1 MKLRLLTIFFWVV
14 LFSSVT
20 VSFSYATVSYA
31 EKTGKDCLYCHKNP
45 DGGGEL
51 NENGIVYNAS
61 LKNDFSFK
69 RVLRFVVYYFHL
81 FFAIMWFGTI
91 LYVHIILKPGYAAK
105 GLPRGELM
113 LGWLSIVIMFLTGI
127 TLTYLRFNTF
137 SEIFSSRF
145 GIILTIKVAVFA
157 VMVLSAFFVTVF
169 LGPKMKQKVKSKKD
183 EGSLEFYDGKEGRR
197 AYVSYNGKV
206 FDVTDSKLW
215 KNGVHM
221 MRHNAGSDLTEALK
235 QAPHGLDVLSRFP
248 EVQMNIDRKSR
259 KEGVI
264 NLFYVIAYT
273 NLAFVFIIIFL
284 ITLWKW

>member
-1 MKLRLLTIFFWVV
+1 MRLTLLNIFLWIV

-20 VSFSYATVSYA
+20 VSFTHATVSYA
-31 EKTGKDCLYCHKNP
+31 EKTGKDCVYCHKNP
-45 DGGGEL
+45 DGGGDL
-51 NENGIVYNAS
+51 NENGVAYKSS
-61 LKNDFSFK
+61 LNKGFSFK
-69 RVLRFVVYYFHL
+69 RVFRFIVYYFHL

-145 GIILTIKVAVFA
+145 GIILTMKVAVFA
-157 VMVLSAFFVTVF
+157 LMVLSAYFVTFF
-169 LGPKMKQKVKSKKD
+169 LGPKMKQKLKSKKD

-197 AYVSYNGKV
+197 AYILYNGKV

-235 QAPHGLDVLSRFP
+235 QAPHKEDLLFRFP
-248 EVQMNIDRKSR
+248 EVNANFG
-259 KEGVI
+259 KETKKAGVL
-264 NLFYVIAYT
+264 NVFYFIAYT